1 MRRLKE
7 TAAAIGMTCAALA
20 VIVGWATWPL
30 CLFVLYSIAA
40 QVGLG
45 R

>member
-1 MRRLKE
+1 MGRIKQ
-7 TAAAIGMTCAALA
+7 TAAAFGMTCAALA

-30 CLFVLYSIAA
+30 CLFVLYAIAA

>member
-1 MRRLKE
+1 MGRV
-7 TAAAIGMTCAALA
+7 TQSMAAFGYTVAAVA

-30 CLFVLYSIAA
+30 CLFVLYAIAA
-40 QVGLG
+40 QVGLA